1 MDALPD
7 AGKCE
12 AYGLADNPTFK
23 RAVVSYGDGYEHRSR
38 KGINNVR
45 GSWAVTWQNITNDVA
60 ATLVSFLNARG
71 GVDPFR
77 WQHPITTVEHVV
89 VCDDPPSR
97 IYDQPGRSTVTATFR
112 EVFG

>member
-1 MDALPD
+1 MDTLPE

-12 AYGLADNPTFK
+12 AYGLADAPKFN
-23 RAVVSYGDGYEHRSR
+23 RSAVSYGDGYEQRAR

-45 GSWAVTWQNITNDVA
+45 GSWSVTWQNIKNADADVL
-60 ATLVSFLNARG
+60 TLFLNTRG

-77 WQHPITTVEHVV
+77 WTHPVTNVEHLV
-89 VCDDPPSR
+89 VCDEPPHRS
-97 IYDQPGRSTVTATFR
+97 YDVPGRSTMTATFR